1 MRVHPL
7 GIYEKAMPSSFTWEQ
22 RFQAAKE
29 AGFDFVEISVDES
42 DARLARLD
50 WTVGERLNFVKLKM
64 DFGIAVPTMCL
75 SGHRKYPFG
84 SHDPKIRERAHD
96 IMKKGIELA
105 VDLGVRT
112 IQLAG
117 YDVYYEEQDQGTLDR
132 YTESMQWAVEQAAA
146 AQVMLAT
153 EIMDTPF
160 MSSIT
165 KWKYWDD
172 LIKSPWFGVYP
183 DVGNLTAWGNDV
195 LHELEIGIDKI
206 AAIHL
211 KETKPVTAD
220 FPGQFRDLQFGEG
233 TVDFVSIFKKLK
245 ELNYRGTF
253 LLEMWG
259 DKVDDPLGKIAA
271 ARKYI
276 EARMAEADFNK

>member
-1 MRVHPL
+1 MRKHPL
-7 GIYEKAMPSSFTWEQ
+7 GIYEKAMPADFTWEQ
-22 RFQAAKE
+22 RFKTAKD
-29 AGFDFVEISVDES
+29 AGYDFVEISVDES
-42 DARLARLD
+42 DVRLARLE
-50 WTVGERLNFVKLKM
+50 WSTGERLDFVKLKK
-64 DFGIAVPTMCL
+64 DFDIAVPSMCL

-84 SHDPKIRERAHD
+84 SHDPKIRERAHE

-105 VDLGVRT
+105 VDIGVRT

-117 YDVYYEEQDQGTLDR
+117 YDVYYEKQDQGTFDR

-172 LIKSPWFGVYP
+172 LLKSPWFSVYP

-195 LHELEIGIDKI
+195 LRELEIGIDKI

-220 FPGQFRDLQFGEG
+220 FEGQFRDLQFGEG
-233 TVDFVSIFKKLK
+233 TVDFISIFKKLK

-253 LLEMWG
+253 LLEMWA
-259 DKVDDPLGKIAA
+259 DSTADPIASIVK
-271 ARKYI
+271 AREFI
-276 EARMAEADFNK
+276 ESRMDEAGFEK

>member
-7 GIYEKAMPSSFTWEQ
+7 GIYEKAMPSDFTWAQ
-22 RFQAAKE
+22 RFATTKE

-42 DARLARLD
+42 DSRLARLD
-50 WTVGERLNFVKLKM
+50 WTTQERFDFVKLKKEY
-64 DFGIAVPTMCL
+64 GIAVPTMCL

-84 SHDPKIRERAHD
+84 SHDPKIREKAHD
-96 IMKKGIELA
+96 IMKKGVELA

-117 YDVYYEEQDQGTLDR
+117 YDVYYEEQDAGTLER
-132 YTESMQWAVEQAAA
+132 YTESMKWAVEYAAG

-165 KWKYWDD
+165 KWKYWDN
-172 LIKSPWFGVYP
+172 LLRSPWFSVYP

-195 LHELEIGIDKI
+195 LKELEIGIDKI

-220 FPGQFRDLQFGEG
+220 FKGQFRDLQFGEG

-259 DKVDDPLGKIAA
+259 DKVDVPIGKIKN
-271 ARKYI
+271 ARKFI
-276 EARMAEADFNK
+276 EEKMDEAGFNK